1 MNSTELLRL
10 IYWSKCKYHQ
20 GTITHT
26 THLKDYHSID
36 IDFKTI
42 ITTYQDRRTAFSAR
56 IQIKIAMDQIQGLRH
71 LSKWPDKKKGENL
84 AYSPKRAIDD
94 DDDDDDK

>member
-1 MNSTELLRL
+1 MSNSKTNAISLSSSAGKKKPLKFPMNSTELLRL

-42 ITTYQDRRTAFSAR
+42 IATYQDRRTAFSAR

-71 LSKWPDKKKGENL
+71 LSK
-84 AYSPKRAIDD
+84 
-94 DDDDDDK
+94 